1 MKSTNTLRNDL
12 TYLRKEMDDLKG
24 QVMSRPLIDYSTQ
37 MSQTEDD
44 NISLKRENVRL
55 NDYITILELKVS
67 EAEEKYGILLS
78 SIKKPNADKANYT
91 IIDQIDSTVTHFQ
104 KNKCYVS
111 PKQHTSQFDKQ
122 MCDYIDKQNHLYIA
136 HKTSEISNK
145 SVCIEEIAIP
155 TFEDQLKTYRFNQN
169 NVSRSSKRTNLKVN
183 SPEISRDQFAINSP
197 EMSRDQ
203 LAINKEINQRRQQ
216 RRQSSQPFNKATQRE
231 LCNNNKATH
240 RQRKQRQPYRR
251 RSSNRAN
258 QSFFA

>member
-12 TYLRKEMDDLKG
+12 TYLPKEMDDLKG

-37 MSQTEDD
+37 LSQAEDD

-67 EAEEKYGILLS
+67 EAEEKYEILLS

-111 PKQHTSQFDKQ
+111 PKQHTSQFEEQ

-145 SVCIEEIAIP
+145 SVCLKKSLFQPLKIKLKHTDLIKITSVDRP
-155 TFEDQLKTYRFNQN
+155 TEPT
-169 NVSRSSKRTNLKVN
+169 
-183 SPEISRDQFAINSP
+183 
-197 EMSRDQ
+197 
-203 LAINKEINQRRQQ
+203 
-216 RRQSSQPFNKATQRE
+216 
-231 LCNNNKATH
+231 
-240 RQRKQRQPYRR
+240 
-251 RSSNRAN
+251 
-258 QSFFA
+258 